1 MNAFLQF
8 TVTGLVLGCIYALS
22 ASGLVVTY
30 TTSGIFNF
38 AQGAMGM
45 IAAFA
50 YWQLAVAWHWPVPV
64 ALAVVLLV
72 FAPLMGALI
81 ERGLMRRI
89 RTAPVGVTLTVTLGL
104 LLALLG
110 LADAIWDPQV
120 TRIVPSFF
128 AGHSVSIFGVNVT
141 ITQLIVMVCA
151 VLVAVFLRLFL
162 FRTRPGTAMRA
173 VVDDPELTAMAGAS
187 PARFGQL
194 GWVIGA
200 VLASLAGVLIA
211 TAGPG
216 GVNSL
221 DAQPLTFLVIN
232 GYAAAMVGRLKSLP
246 LTFAG
251 GIGLGLAVNY
261 AQAYLPAGQVSSL
274 IVQGLPMILLF
285 VVLLALP
292 QSRLRAIGRTI
303 TIRSPRVPGLRE
315 SVIAGLILVAAAWL
329 ISGHLSDSSALTAG
343 HGMAL
348 SLIMLSLV
356 LLTGY
361 GGQVSLCQLTFAGI
375 GAFTMAKMAPVAVTA
390 TESLPIGRSL
400 LGLLVAMLISGAV
413 GAVVALPAIRLRG
426 LYLALS
432 TFAFAAAMDVAF
444 FSNTNVFGNGGAI
457 SVGRPHLPGVT
468 LQSDQSFFVLI
479 TIVFAIVGVGIL
491 ALRRS
496 PFGRRL
502 SAMGDSPAASA
513 TLGMSL
519 TRTKLIV
526 FTLSA
531 ALAGLGGALYGG
543 QQHQVTANDFQSLL
557 SLVLILLA
565 TIWGIKTVSGM
576 LLAGVTFAMFPVLQP
591 HLPHALESIAY
602 LATGLGAIG
611 IGRNPNGIVGSFFLA
626 ETVRERRASRKA
638 GQGVEGV
645 TQGVV
650 EDHAR
655 IAG

>member
-8 TVTGLVLGCIYALS
+8 TVTGLVIGCIYALS

-50 YWQLAVAWHWPVPV
+50 YWQLAVAWHWPTPV
-64 ALAVVLLV
+64 AVVVVLFVL
-72 FAPLMGALI
+72 APLMGAVI

-89 RTAPVGVTLTVTLGL
+89 RGAPVGITLTVTLGL

-110 LADAIWDPQV
+110 VANAIWDPQL

-141 ITQLIVMVCA
+141 YTQLIVVICA
-151 VLVAVFLRLFL
+151 VLVAVFLRLYL
-162 FRTRPGTAMRA
+162 FRTRSGTAMRA
-173 VVDDPELTAMAGAS
+173 VVDDAELTAMAGAS
-187 PARFGQL
+187 PARYGQL
-194 GWVIGA
+194 GWVLGA
-200 VLASLAGVLIA
+200 MLAALAGVLIA

-232 GYAAAMVGRLKSLP
+232 SYAAAMVGRLRSLP
-246 LTFAG
+246 LTFVG

-261 AQAYLPAGQVSSL
+261 AQAYLPAGEVSSL

-285 VVLLALP
+285 AVLLVLP
-292 QSRLRAIGRTI
+292 QSRLAAGRT
-303 TIRSPRVPGLRE
+303 TALRAPRVAGLRE
-315 SVIAGLILVAAAWL
+315 SVVAGLVLVAAAWL
-329 ISGHLSDSSALTAG
+329 VSGHLSDSSALTAG

-356 LLTGY
+356 VLTGY

-375 GAFTMAKMAPVAVTA
+375 GAFTMAKVAPISVSAIG
-390 TESLPIGRSL
+390 SLPIGRSL

-413 GAVVALPAIRLRG
+413 GAVVALPALRLRG

-432 TFAFAAAMDVAF
+432 TFAFAEAMDVAF

-457 SVGRPHLPGVT
+457 SVGRPHLPGLT
-468 LQSDQSFFVLI
+468 LQSDQSFFVLV
-479 TIVFAIVGVGIL
+479 TAVFAIVGVGIL

-513 TLGMSL
+513 TLGMSI

-543 QQHQVTANDFQSLL
+543 QQHQVTANDFQALF

-576 LLAGVTFAMFPVLQP
+576 LLAGVTFAIFPVLQA
-591 HLPHALESIAY
+591 HLPHAFQSIAY

-611 IGRNPNGIVGSFFLA
+611 IARNPNGVVGSL
-626 ETVRERRASRKA
+626 TLVSKWRDKRTSRKA
-638 GQGVEGV
+638 AKEADGVAA
-645 TQGVV
+645 GVV
-650 EDHAR
+650 EDRAR